1 MRKLFIPLALAF
13 LLMGSACQSPSSS
26 PTKEEQTAENDPQ
39 KEQEAQKETEEEPLS
54 EEEAFAEAAAG
65 PFEITMTMVPA
76 KKLPFNGL
84 LVHGPDLEEA
94 TEVKDIKG
102 TYYLLRNQYFS
113 EGRHYMSLG
122 YYFWDG
128 KEAKRQN
135 IKHYDMENCNF
146 DLVSKF
152 PDAGFQIADEDKDG
166 EAEIYCFSQLDCVSD
181 VSPTNLDLHIFEGQN
196 YYQLTGTNKVEGQ
209 GGEFKASDKF
219 EAEEKIFNYASDI
232 FNSFSAKVKAY

>member
-13 LLMGSACQSPSSS
+13 LLMGTACQNQSAPQ
-26 PTKEEQTAENDPQ
+26 TDEQTAQ
-39 KEQEAQKETEEEPLS
+39 KETPNEEAQKETEEEPMS
-54 EEEAFAEAAAG
+54 EEEAFAEAASG
-65 PFEITMTMVPA
+65 PFEITMTAVPA
-76 KKLPFNGL
+76 KKLPFDGRML
-84 LVHGPDLEEA
+84 HGPDLEEA

-152 PDAGFQIADEDKDG
+152 PNAGFQIADEDKDG

-181 VSPTNLDLHIFEGQN
+181 VSPTNLDLHVFEGQN
-196 YYQLTGTNKVEGQ
+196 YYQLAGNNKVEGL
-209 GGEFKASDKF
+209 GGEFKPSDNFK
-219 EAEEKIFNYASDI
+219 AEEKIFNYASDI
-232 FNSFSAKVKAY
+232 FNSFSDKVKAY